1 MTKQKSTKKT
11 LLTSLLSLV
20 LCMAMLIGT
29 TFAWFTDSV
38 TSGKNRIQA
47 GNLDVAMSY
56 KNTSMSTYEDV
67 EAPTSPD
74 FFRDINGEQILW
86 EPGAVAYANFKV
98 ENKGSLA
105 LKYNLQTIIAGCNYI
120 DGKSLADV
128 LTVKVVK
135 EQKIYATREAAI
147 DDAKGSTDTLESF
160 AHVNN
165 NMEAKAEDYFT
176 VLLYWEPSSDD
187 NAFNVVNGKTTS
199 DGEALWIDIELSLV
213 ATQAVNEEDSFDN
226 QYDKEASFADK
237 WDGTANTAWYTGN
250 ATSYKLYTSEE
261 LAGLAKL
268 VNEGND
274 FKGITINLAY
284 NMDLDNKE
292 WTPIGKDGA
301 AFGGTLDGN
310 HYVISNL
317 MISGNSKVGLVGN
330 AGNAA
335 SIENITIENATVYG
349 NHYVGTVLGYGYL
362 SANSLAGCF
371 VNNATV
377 VCTPDENND
386 NGDKAGIIAGVAIN
400 GNIYNNKVTNSQI
413 YAYRDFGSIVGMAQ
427 AENRDIKVYH
437 NDVDGVE
444 MFYVT
449 CDNYADATKVN
460 SNMGELIGRNN
471 NAGKTVT
478 VADSN
483 VAKNVIKN
491 ENPVKVV
498 DNESI
503 SKIAKDETVYLA
515 PGTYSD
521 FPAIGENA
529 TVVGTNG
536 VVFEDTLSGTL
547 NNTTFKN
554 IDIKAGNAQRWAY
567 SRGTLVFED
576 CTFEATSVYAIHY
589 DGLNGANITYKNC
602 KIVGWVAIGGG
613 AEHITFDDCE
623 IYGNGRY
630 GLIRLYSPG
639 TIKNCYFDVSA
650 VNTTDAYQDGIHACS
665 CTITVENCVN
675 ANGKVEELFNTSGSG
690 IIKLGEVANVTNE
703 GGLNAALSSGEDVS
717 LAGNVATT
725 DELKVTGGTLNGNGA
740 VIDASS
746 YTDNGSSYECGINVQ
761 AGTVEN
767 VTIKDAFRGLGTGG
781 SGKYEMTGDVTYKN
795 VTVTGSTYGIN
806 IGIGNGYKLTVVDS
820 TICDW
825 NSYSGLGEAQFTN
838 CKFTSE
844 GSYYAAQRI
853 SANATFTYTNCD
865 FEQNTYYNTNGSDNY
880 YLDSYGNGT
889 IVFNNCRINGVLI
902 TSENVSDY
910 FQITENVNVVVS
922 NN

>member
-1 MTKQKSTKKT
+1 MNNKKT
-11 LLTSLLSLV
+11 TKRALLSSVLSLV

-56 KNTSMSTYEDV
+56 KNTSMSAYEDV
-67 EAPTSPD
+67 ETPTTPD
-74 FFRDINGEQILW
+74 FFKDINGEQILW

-105 LKYNLQTIIAGCNYI
+105 LKYNLQTIIAGCNYTAE
-120 DGKSLADV
+120 GKSLADV
-128 LTVKVVK
+128 LTVKVVNEEK
-135 EQKIYATREAAI
+135 TYATRDEAVAV
-147 DDAKGSTDTLESF
+147 AKGSTDTLESF
-160 AHVNN
+160 AYVNN
-165 NMEAKAEDYFT
+165 NLGADAIDSFT
-176 VLLYWEPSSDD
+176 VILYWEPGAHD
-187 NAFNVVNGKTTS
+187 NDFNVEPT
-199 DGEALWIDIELSLV
+199 LYIDIELSLV
-213 ATQAVNEEDSFDN
+213 ATQAVNEEDSFSND
-226 QYDKEASFADK
+226 YDKDASLADK
-237 WDGTANTAWYTGN
+237 WDGTADTAWYTN
-250 ATSYKLYTSEE
+250 DATDYTLYTAEE

-274 FKGITINLAY
+274 FKGITINLGY
-284 NMDLDNKE
+284 NMDLDNKK

-317 MISGNSKVGLVGN
+317 MISGTSKVGLVGN

-377 VCTPDENND
+377 VCTPDKNND

-427 AENRDIKVYH
+427 AENRDIEVYN
-437 NDVDGVE
+437 NDVNGVE
-444 MFYVT
+444 MFYIACV
-449 CDNYADATKVN
+449 DYKDATKVN
-460 SNMGELIGRNN
+460 SNMGELVGRNN
-471 NAGKTVT
+471 NAGKNVT
-478 VADSN
+478 VSASN
-483 VAKNVIKN
+483 VAKAVVKN
-491 ENPVKVV
+491 TEPVKVV
-498 DNESI
+498 DSNSI
-503 SKIAKDETVYLA
+503 SKINKNETVYLA
-515 PGTYSD
+515 PGTYND
-521 FPAIGENA
+521 FPSIGA
-529 TVVGTNG
+529 GSTIVGTSG
-536 VVFEDTLSGTL
+536 VVFGDTLSGTL
-547 NNTTFKN
+547 DNTTFKN

-567 SRGTLVFED
+567 SHGTLVFED
-576 CTFEATSVYAIHY
+576 CTFEATSIYAIHY

-602 KIVGWVAIGGG
+602 KIVGWAAIGSG
-613 AEHITFDDCE
+613 AEHVTFDNCE
-623 IYGNGRY
+623 IYGNGTY
-630 GLIRLYSPG
+630 GLIRLYSPA

-650 VNTTDAYQDGIHACS
+650 VNTKDAYQDGIHAVG
-665 CTITVENCVN
+665 CTITVENCIN
-675 ANGKVEELFNTSGSG
+675 ANGNVEKLFNTSKSG
-690 IIKLGEVANVTNE
+690 IIKLGEVANVSNE
-703 GGLNAALSSGEDVS
+703 GGLSAALGQGGDVT
-717 LAGNVATT
+717 LVGDIATT

-740 VIDASS
+740 VIDASN
-746 YTDNGSSYECGINVQ
+746 YTDNGDNYECGVNVQ

-767 VTIKDAFRGLGTGG
+767 VTIKNAFRGLGTGG

-806 IGIGNGYKLTVVDS
+806 IGIGNGYKLTVIDS

-825 NSYSGLGEAQFTN
+825 NSYSGLSEAQFTN

-844 GSYYAAQRI
+844 GSYYASQRI

-865 FEQNTYYNTNGSDNY
+865 FEQNTYDNANGSENY

-889 IVFNNCRINGVLI
+889 IVFNNCRIDGVLI